1 MKYNVFWTQTAQND
15 LSSIYNYLLLH
26 ESENIALDVFE
37 RIKKKTLSLSTFPT
51 RGRQIPELS
60 FQNIEGYRELIDSP
74 WRIIYK
80 ISEQNVY
87 IVSVIDGRRSFENTL
102 LGRILN
108 T

>member
-26 ESENIALDVFE
+26 ESENVALNVFE
-37 RIKKKTLSLSTFPT
+37 RIKKKSLTLSTHPT

-60 FQNIEGYRELIDSP
+60 FHNIEGYRELIDSP
-74 WRIIYK
+74 WRIFYK